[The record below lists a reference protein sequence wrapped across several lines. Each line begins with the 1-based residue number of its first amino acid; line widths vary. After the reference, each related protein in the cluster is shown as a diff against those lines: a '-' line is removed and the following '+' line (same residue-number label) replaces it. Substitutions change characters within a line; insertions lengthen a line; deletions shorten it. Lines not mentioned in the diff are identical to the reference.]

1 MPSAGH
7 TCILTGVHTLV
18 YETCPPVCMC
28 VFMYADINPC
38 LSLLSVGTSYRRNS
52 TFVYNMASDTL
63 PTYFFF
69 LSPLHSFSTPH
80 HLLITQYLASSL
92 FITNTSSAT
101 PPSSPHLTPLPVS
114 SPPHPRHLYSA
125 RPAWRF
131 SHRKPSFDV
140 WRGEPVRYKWT
151 PPTAGA
157 H

>member
-1 MPSAGH
+1 MR
-7 TCILTGVHTLV
+7 LV
-18 YETCPPVCMC
+18 PPCVCMC
-28 VFMYADINPC
+28 VFMYAQTSTLASHCYLSAHPTGEILHLYITWQVIPC
-38 LSLLSVGTSYRRNS
+38 LHISSSLPPFTHS
-52 TFVYNMASDTL
+52 L
-63 PTYFFF
+63 PPTIFSS
-69 LSPLHSFSTPH
+69 LNISPLHYLSPIPVPPPH
-80 HLLITQYLASSL
+80 PL
-92 FITNTSSAT
+92 
-101 PPSSPHLTPLPVS
+101 PPLTPLPVS